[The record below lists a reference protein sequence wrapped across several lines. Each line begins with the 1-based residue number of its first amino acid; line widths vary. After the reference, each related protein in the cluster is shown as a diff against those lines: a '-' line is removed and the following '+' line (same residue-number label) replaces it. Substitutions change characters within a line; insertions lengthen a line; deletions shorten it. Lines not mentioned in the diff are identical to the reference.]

1 MGKKH
6 QQVSPFSLEGRFLG
20 FEIEDGFKIKR
31 LNLATAE
38 GEYCIKLSKEARAS
52 VRGVLTPGD
61 WLSITGEKRTNLET
75 DEVKYKAYLIKQ
87 TSPTQGAAPSVA
99 VPKAQAKS
107 KPEATILVCQKS
119 DCMKRGG
126 KAVCQALQTELR
138 DRGLQDQV
146 TVKMTGCMKQCKQAP
161 NLVVMPGKTR
171 YSKIQAADV
180 PALLDQ
186 HFPQPASA
194 TPISPELVP
203 TR

>member
-1 MGKKH
+1 MSKKY
-6 QQVSPFSLEGRFLG
+6 QQISPFILEGRFLG

-38 GEYCIKLSKEARAS
+38 GEYCIKLAKEAKAS

-61 WLSITGEKRTNLET
+61 WLIITGEKRINLET
-75 DEVKYKAYLIKQ
+75 DEVRYKAYLIRQ
-87 TSPTQGAAPSVA
+87 TSPAQGFAPCLP
-99 VPKAQAKS
+99 VPATPAKA
-107 KPEATILVCQKS
+107 KPQATILVCQKS

-126 KAVCQALQTELR
+126 KAVCQALQAELR

-146 TVKMTGCMKQCKQAP
+146 TIKMTGCMKQCKEAP

-171 YSKIQAADV
+171 YSRLQAADV

-186 HFPQPASA
+186 HFPQPI
-194 TPISPELVP
+194 TPAPTSPELVP
-203 TR
+203 AH

>member
-1 MGKKH
+1 MSKKH

-38 GEYCIKLSKEARAS
+38 GEYCIKLSKEARVS

-61 WLSITGEKRTNLET
+61 WLTVVGEKRINLET
-75 DEVKYKAYLIKQ
+75 DEVKYKAYRIQQ
-87 TSPTQGAAPSVA
+87 TSPVQA
-99 VPKAQAKS
+99 VPASVPVPTAQPKAKS
-107 KPEATILVCQKS
+107 QATIMVCQKS

-126 KAVCQALQTELR
+126 KAVCQALQGELR
-138 DRGLQDQV
+138 DRGLEDQV
-146 TVKMTGCMKQCKQAP
+146 AIKMTGCMKQCKQAP

-186 HFPQPASA
+186 HFPQP
-194 TPISPELVP
+194 TPSTPASPELAPVN
-203 TR
+203 